1 MQATLAE
8 VELSAFSSTHVFG
21 AAHSEALEELRG
33 AQVLLARA
41 WGRSEGDDGDVVDKD
56 GSKGGAGGGEMG
68 KGRGED
74 GQVDGDEEQV
84 DILMARMRREAN
96 ERFFKKVQE
105 GVGDVVGRLEIVA
118 EAMGKVERESRE
130 IWESGSESLD
140 TGSMTS

>member
-21 AAHSEALEELRG
+21 AAHSGALEELRG

-41 WGRSEGDDGDVVDKD
+41 WGRSEGDEVAKEEDEEGVDTGKSKRGEGKGKD
-56 GSKGGAGGGEMG
+56 GE
-68 KGRGED
+68 E
-74 GQVDGDEEQV
+74 EEQE
-84 DILMARMRREAN
+84 DILVARKRREAN

-118 EAMGKVERESRE
+118 EAMGSVERESRE